1 MFSCLHN
8 QKAPLTF
15 ESRRA
20 PTNGIRIEP
29 LPLHIIRHLPKS
41 NPLLITTR
49 ILRENILELLRHE
62 APFRVVSTG
71 VRAVLV
77 FVDVRDV
84 DAKERI
90 GKDGGRGRVGEVGVD
105 DYEGEEGDWGKLA
118 EGN

>member
-1 MFSCLHN
+1 M
-8 QKAPLTF
+8 
-15 ESRRA
+15 
-20 PTNGIRIEP
+20 
-29 LPLHIIRHLPKS
+29 
-41 NPLLITTR
+41 
-49 ILRENILELLRHE
+49 
-62 APFRVVSTG
+62 
-71 VRAVLV
+71 LV